1 MSLSK
6 EVRIGLLVT
15 VSLIIFFIGFYF
27 LKGASL
33 FSNDRQYYC
42 IYTNVE
48 GLQLSAN
55 VQVRGLNIGRVS
67 HMQLLDNKGVKVTIS
82 IYKSVEIPTG
92 TVAALESPD
101 LLGSK
106 IITLNLGS
114 GPGLLEDGATLNVSS
129 EGGIVESVSGELTP
143 RLRELKATIIGL
155 DSALAGIN
163 AIVGPG
169 NQAAI
174 AGAIRSI
181 QTTADNLAQV
191 SGGLG
196 KESGEITSI
205 IHNANSITGN
215 LAKNNDTIQ
224 HILTNVNTLS
234 RQLANAPIEKSVA
247 ELQSTITEFKG
258 IADKINNNQGSL
270 GMLINNKDV
279 YNNLNGSLQSLNS
292 LMSDI
297 KAHPTRYINVTIF
310 GKKKN

>member
-1 MSLSK
+1 MKISK

-15 VSLIIFFIGFYF
+15 ISLTIFFVGFYF

-33 FSNDRQYYC
+33 FSNDKTYYC

-55 VQVRGLNIGRVS
+55 VQVRGLNVGRVS
-67 HMQLLDNKGVKVTIS
+67 HMQLLDNKGVKVTLTV
-82 IYKSVEIPTG
+82 YKSVEVPEG
-92 TVAALESPD
+92 TIAALASPD

-106 IITLNLGS
+106 VISLTLGA
-114 GPGLLEDGATLNVSS
+114 GPGQIPDGATLTGSS
-129 EGGIVESVSGELTP
+129 EGGVVESVSGELTP
-143 RLRELKATIIGL
+143 RLRELKATIVGL

-163 AIVGPG
+163 AIVGPR
-169 NQAAI
+169 NQEAI
-174 AGAIRSI
+174 AGAIKSI

-191 SGGLG
+191 SGALG
-196 KESGEITSI
+196 KEGGEITSI

-224 HILTNVNTLS
+224 HILTNVNQLS
-234 RQLANAPIEKSVA
+234 RQLANAPIQKSVA
-247 ELQSTITEFKG
+247 ELQETITEFKG
-258 IADKINNNQGSL
+258 IADNINNNKGSL
-270 GMLINNKDV
+270 GLLINNKDL

-292 LMSDI
+292 LMTDI

-310 GKKKN
+310 GKKKS